1 MHRKT
6 RFGFSEPCFY
16 GWSAKESNL
25 QRHIVLK
32 TVATKA
38 VDFCNDS
45 DLGVTPHM
53 PTPIFIE
60 SDFIRLI
67 TSKNI
72 CIKDKIRAT
81 FSIKAPLQTPTHTA
95 RIITFD
101 YFSIRITITQ
111 AKREFEAE
119 CFDMVFSFSYVE
131 ICFLI

>member
-6 RFGFSEPCFY
+6 RFGFSEPRFY
-16 GWSAKESNL
+16 DWSEKESHL
-25 QRHIVLK
+25 PRHIMLK
-32 TVATKA
+32 TVAMKA

-53 PTPIFIE
+53 PTPIFMK

-67 TSKNI
+67 TSQNI

-81 FSIKAPLQTPTHTA
+81 FSIEISLQTPTHTA

-101 YFSIRITITQ
+101 YFSIRIMITQ
-111 AKREFEAE
+111 AKENLRLNISTWYA
-119 CFDMVFSFSYVE
+119 
-131 ICFLI
+131 LL